1 MSRMIS
7 VCAALVGLTA
17 CGIDPAKVSPAKV
30 YAEAGSKVVSDRP
43 VTFALVGATRGGIG
57 FESPDADAVI
67 ADVRAEAPLR
77 DLRFVMLSGD
87 YVLRSTTAEWDS
99 FAARWADV
107 LDLPVTSTNKARK
120 PVVAIPGNGERVGDP
135 KLKAFGAAFPGLVN
149 DIGYNRVASWGSIDI
164 EAQGATWRILLA
176 DSNRKELG
184 SRWEEQSFWLPK
196 AVKGDF
202 DHLVVVMPDPLVTL
216 AAGTSMDDDGGPSEI
231 LSIIDE
237 HAGVG
242 DLKLVIG
249 GGTGTNEFFLPT
261 GTYGEGYL
269 VAGNSGVATPQ
280 LARWAK
286 GESLPY
292 AEVSH
297 EPLFGLALMAAF
309 DARAA
314 DGGYAEKTIEHARGS
329 GAWEGFDAAF
339 EAGTLP
345 LVGWWAVSIAG
356 DVVTVTYRQQ
366 QPDGSFRDVWTGRG
380 DASKGWS
387 TTRN

>member
-1 MSRMIS
+1 
-7 VCAALVGLTA
+7 
-17 CGIDPAKVSPAKV
+17 
-30 YAEAGSKVVSDRP
+30 
-43 VTFALVGATRGGIG
+43 
-57 FESPDADAVI
+57 
-67 ADVRAEAPLR
+67 
-77 DLRFVMLSGD
+77 
-87 YVLRSTTAEWDS
+87 
-99 FAARWADV
+99 
-107 LDLPVTSTNKARK
+107 
-120 PVVAIPGNGERVGDP
+120 
-135 KLKAFGAAFPGLVN
+135 
-149 DIGYNRVASWGSIDI
+149 
-164 EAQGATWRILLA
+164 
-176 DSNRKELG
+176 
-184 SRWEEQSFWLPK
+184 
-196 AVKGDF
+196 
-202 DHLVVVMPDPLVTL
+202 MPDPLVTL

-261 GTYGEGYL
+261 GTYGEAYL